1 MFVISKENFPFI
13 IFLFLFAAFY
23 LLFRVV
29 PVTFFFF
36 FLRAVPAAYGESQAR
51 AQIRAAAAGL
61 CHSHSNTRFRW
72 LTQPKPHLNAMQD
85 L

>member
-23 LLFRVV
+23 LLFIVV
-29 PVTFFFF
+29 PVTFFF
-36 FLRAVPAAYGESQAR
+36 FLRAVPAAYGDSQAR

-61 CHSHSNTRFRW
+61 WHNHSNTRSRS
-72 LTQPKPHLNAMQD
+72 LLQPKPHLNATQD
-85 L
+85 F